1 MKVMFTLIFS
11 CIVSFN
17 VFPQTRDWELARN
30 DEGIVI
36 YTRNEPGSEFKSF
49 KAEVVLEAST
59 KDILQLLRHTE
70 GYTEWFGYTASSR
83 LLKQEGHVQF
93 NYIETIFPWPY
104 KNRDMVYRMEILN
117 SEPDVTKIK
126 LTGIPDHLPEKEGI
140 VRMEKAEG
148 FIVLEDKG
156 VSTKLQYIFHSEPG
170 GEVPAWLA
178 NSSIAELPFTTLTG
192 LRKML
197 YRGQLD

>member
-1 MKVMFTLIFS
+1 MFTLIYS
-11 CIVSFN
+11 GIVSFY
-17 VFPQTRDWELARN
+17 VFPQTRDWELARS
-30 DEGIVI
+30 DDGIVI

-49 KAEVVLEAST
+49 KAEVVLKAST

-70 GYTEWFGYTASSR
+70 GYTEWFGFTTSSR

-104 KNRDMVYRMEILN
+104 KNRDMVYRMEIRN
-117 SEPDVTKIK
+117 SEPNVTKIK

-148 FIVLEDKG
+148 FILLETKG
-156 VSTKLQYIFHSEPG
+156 DNTKLQYVFHSDPG

-178 NSSIAELPFTTLTG
+178 NSSITELPYTTLVG

-197 YRGQLD
+197 YGEQSN